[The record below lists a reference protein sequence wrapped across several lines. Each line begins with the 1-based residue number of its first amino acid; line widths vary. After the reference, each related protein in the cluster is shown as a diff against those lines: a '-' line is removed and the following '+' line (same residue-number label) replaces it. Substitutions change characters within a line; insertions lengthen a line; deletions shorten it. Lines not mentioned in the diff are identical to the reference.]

1 MGPLENR
8 FSPGR
13 SKLLLI
19 VFYYSLTTILYS
31 QTMDNEARMQI
42 LPKEAVAGSFQKIQ
56 LAFTVGGSG
65 MNAGGGMRFEIPV
78 AYLETK
84 PYFWSTPQTRSSQSA
99 GYVSASASNGAGVS
113 INIYGPRDGIIEC
126 VLQDKHLPPGGRIF
140 IEYSGNVQSICWKL
154 SIRTQWR
161 ASAKDPWL
169 RTKEY
174 PEIKILPE
182 PASVMLVVTPADL
195 KVDEAFEMALVLM
208 DRYGNR
214 AIGYLGTLKFKSSDS
229 AAAIPESYSFVQA
242 DSGVHVF
249 KGLRYRTTGFQ
260 RIDVTDGELKG
271 RYNYTE
277 VSSVAPRYR
286 RYFGDTHF
294 HTGTGI
300 GSREFALRD
309 LGGDHRGQFISEEEA
324 YEYVRDVMRLDF
336 ASASEH
342 DAARFTDSGW
352 TESQQISDSFVN
364 PGKFTTFYA
373 YEWTPV
379 PQEGHHVIMYKEK
392 ESKVFNRF
400 DYPTKTDLW
409 NAFDR
414 QNKPTLMIPHSMWA
428 QPDHRIWDHVNNKY
442 RKIGEIYSL
451 WNTRFLLKPN
461 DDLQRF
467 ELGIDNPW
475 SYQYAWAHGHR
486 IGVIGS
492 SDNHTGRPGLNNFTF
507 YTEHTAGLAAA
518 IAEGNNRDDLWDA
531 FQHRR
536 TYATTGTRI
545 LLDFTSD
552 NHLMGDEYHTKEPTH
567 LKVRVAGTNILEKV
581 EIVRGDTTGYRV
593 ICSKAP
599 GRETVSFDYIDKD
612 FSGDCVYYVRV
623 KQVNEFGGGA
633 WAYPTGEMA
642 WSSPIWVNYKDN

>member
-1 MGPLENR
+1 MNSFETSC
-8 FSPGR
+8 SPGKSR
-13 SKLLLI
+13 LLFI
-19 VFYYSLTTILYS
+19 VIYYSLTVILYS

-42 LPKEAVAGSFQKIQ
+42 VPKEAVAGSYQKIQ
-56 LAFTVGGSG
+56 FTFTLGSSGMSVGGG
-65 MNAGGGMRFEIPV
+65 VRFELPV

-84 PYFWSTPQTRSSQSA
+84 PSFWNTPQTTSPASG
-99 GYVSASASNGAGVS
+99 GYVSASASSGARVS
-113 INIYGPRDGIIEC
+113 INIYGARNGIIEC
-126 VLQDKHLPPGGRIF
+126 ILQDNHLPPGGKVF
-140 IEYSGNVQSICWKL
+140 VEYSGNVQSLCWKL

-161 ASAKDPWL
+161 ESAKDRWL
-169 RTKEY
+169 RTREY
-174 PEIKILPE
+174 PEMKILPE

-195 KVDEAFEMALVLM
+195 KVDEEFEMAVVLM

-214 AIGYLGTLKFKSSDS
+214 ATDYLSTLSFKSSDS
-229 AAAIPESYSFVQA
+229 VAIIPASYSFARA

-249 KGLRYRTTGFQ
+249 KGLRFKTIGFQ

-271 RYNYTE
+271 RHNYTE
-277 VSSVAPRYR
+277 VASVSPRYR

-300 GSREFALRD
+300 DNKEFALRD

-324 YEYVRDVMRLDF
+324 YRYVRDIMRLDF

-342 DAARFTDSGW
+342 DAVEFTDSGW
-352 TESQQISDSFVN
+352 AESQQISDSFVD

-373 YEWTPV
+373 YEWTAAPR
-379 PQEGHHVIMYKEK
+379 EGHHVILYKEK
-392 ESKVFNRF
+392 GSKVLNRF

-409 NAFDR
+409 KGFDQ

-428 QPDHRIWDHVNNKY
+428 QHDHEIWDHVSNKY
-442 RKIGEIYSL
+442 RKIGEMYSL
-451 WNTRFLLKPN
+451 WNNRFLLKPN

-475 SYQYAWAHGHR
+475 SYHYAWAHGHR

-492 SDNHTGRPGLNNFTF
+492 SDNHTGRPGLNNFTL
-507 YTEHTAGLAAA
+507 YTEHTAGLAAVVS
-518 IAEGNNRDDLWDA
+518 EGNNRDDLWDA

-552 NHLMGDEYHTKEPTH
+552 DHLMGDEYHTKGPTH
-567 LKVRVAGTNILEKV
+567 LKVRVAGTNMLERI
-581 EIVRGDTTGYRV
+581 EIVKGDTAGYHV
-593 ICSKAP
+593 ICSKAI

-612 FSGDCVYYVRV
+612 FSGDCFYYVRV
-623 KQVNEFGGGA
+623 TQVDEFGRGA

-642 WSSPIWVNYKDN
+642 WSSPVWVSYEDN